1 MLGDDSV
8 VKSVPCSLRRP
19 APTSNMSP
27 SPVTPVSAHLTPSSN
42 NSRHTRA
49 HRDIPHTETDHTH
62 MHTETHHTHTHA
74 HTHNCMHIRK
84 GK

>member
-1 MLGDDSV
+1 MLGDDF
-8 VKSVPCSLRRP
+8 SLRRP